1 MTTILI
7 ILCICNILQLS
18 AFIYLTFLK
27 LRKGA
32 VTPVT
37 APYPMPPSSEPTKPK
52 VDPIDEERAKQRIK
66 AETEAFQELMNYSA
80 DVAYGITPTEE

>member
-7 ILCICNILQLS
+7 ILCICNFLQLS

-27 LRKGA
+27 LRKEGA
-32 VTPVT
+32 
-37 APYPMPPSSEPTKPK
+37 APSSPMPLSSASTQPT